1 MFNFEIYI
9 HPLYLSTEKE
19 ERMFKQIKQFKHSL
33 FHHEKYQ
40 YILIFNLKKMYTH
53 LQIFALQYEN
63 GINSNKKN
71 NQRKKID
78 INSFKKV

>member
-1 MFNFEIYI
+1 
-9 HPLYLSTEKE
+9 
-19 ERMFKQIKQFKHSL
+19 
-33 FHHEKYQ
+33 
-40 YILIFNLKKMYTH
+40 MYTH

-78 INSFKKV
+78 KQF